1 MTECGIKRFT
11 ICALVLCALCMT
23 SNASVG
29 PLAAV
34 RFSPLLYSAVA
45 YGPGIVPVNAPSDL
59 PSRLH
64 VYNAP
69 LIVPVGLK
77 TEATYT
83 AKTPGSEH
91 VASLPGHIQSASSI
105 NLEQAPGSKDSN
117 SLPPSI
123 AIHESPIPAALS
135 LSISP
140 YLIRAQIVVPTE
152 ATYVAKNLG
161 VEHTAPLPGHTISA
175 TSLNLQ
181 PAPGSK

>member
-1 MTECGIKRFT
+1 
-11 ICALVLCALCMT
+11 MT
-23 SNASVG
+23 SNANVV

-45 YGPGIVPVNAPSDL
+45 YGPGIVPVNAPSAL
-59 PSRLH
+59 PSGTH
-64 VYNAP
+64 IYNAP

-83 AKTPGSEH
+83 AKTLGSEH
-91 VASLPGHIQSASSI
+91 VASLPGHLNSASSI
-105 NLEQAPGSKDSN
+105 NLEQAPGSKDSS
-117 SLPPSI
+117 SLPSSV
-123 AIHESPIPAALS
+123 AIHGSPIPAALP

-140 YLIRAQIVVPTE
+140 LFIQAPLLVPTE
-152 ATYVAKNLG
+152 AKYVAKNLG
-161 VEHTAPLPGHTISA
+161 VEHVAPLPGHTVSA